1 MEDTCNPFAKLRL
14 QPYRIYSILIP
25 MVVFIL
31 ILESVFVF
39 MSIPESI
46 GNALTTM
53 GPFPQVKTH
62 M

>member
-1 MEDTCNPFAKLRL
+1 MEDTCNPYAKLKL

-25 MVVFIL
+25 IVGLIF

-39 MSIPESI
+39 MSIPESL
-46 GNALTTM
+46 GNALTLK
-53 GPFPQVKTH
+53 GPFPQLKTH